1 MTRWN
6 DAFRASFELL
16 SQAPALRQGQELG
29 QTEIQ
34 PPVPAARRAAYQ
46 EMKRGSEEGDEDKE
60 AKKPKEDD
68 KAPAPAPKE
77 EKEDEAPVCNVG
89 NLLEICDQDVDF
101 AVELVGEGGQE
112 MTGHAAKAVSR
123 ATSMDD
129 AWLRAVRKSDFKRLQ
144 FLVCRGLREVLLS
157 GYGRVY
163 LSEIVSE
170 FELKTWPRCR
180 DSLVDSTQAHGDQD
194 ARP

>member
-1 MTRWN
+1 
-6 DAFRASFELL
+6 
-16 SQAPALRQGQELG
+16 
-29 QTEIQ
+29 
-34 PPVPAARRAAYQ
+34 
-46 EMKRGSEEGDEDKE
+46 MKRGSEEGDEDKE
-60 AKKPKEDD
+60 AKKPKEMA
-68 KAPAPAPKE
+68 APAPAPAPSP
-77 EKEDEAPVCNVG
+77 EKEAEAPVCNVG

-180 DSLVDSTQAHGDQD
+180 DSLIDFHTGSRRSRRTRTPSRASPVI
-194 ARP
+194 

>member
-1 MTRWN
+1 M
-6 DAFRASFELL
+6 
-16 SQAPALRQGQELG
+16 
-29 QTEIQ
+29 
-34 PPVPAARRAAYQ
+34 RRTTL
-46 EMKRGSEEGDEDKE
+46 EMKRGSEEKGTEQD

-68 KAPAPAPKE
+68 KAPAPK
-77 EKEDEAPVCNVG
+77 KDEPPICNVG

-144 FLVCRGLREVLLS
+144 LVCRGLREVLLS

-163 LSEIVSE
+163 LSE
-170 FELKTWPRCR
+170 TCP
-180 DSLVDSTQAHGDQD
+180 SLS
-194 ARP
+194 

>member
-1 MTRWN
+1 
-6 DAFRASFELL
+6 
-16 SQAPALRQGQELG
+16 
-29 QTEIQ
+29 
-34 PPVPAARRAAYQ
+34 
-46 EMKRGSEEGDEDKE
+46 MKRGSEEKGTEQD
-60 AKKPKEDD
+60 AKKPKETA
-68 KAPAPAPKE
+68 APAPAPK
-77 EKEDEAPVCNVG
+77 KDEPPICNVG

-144 FLVCRGLREVLLS
+144 FLVCRGVREVLLS

-180 DSLVDSTQAHGDQD
+180 DSLIDFHAGS
-194 ARP
+194 RPSRRTRTPSRASPVI

>member
-46 EMKRGSEEGDEDKE
+46 EMKRGSEEGDEAKE

-68 KAPAPAPKE
+68 KAPAPAPAPV
-77 EKEDEAPVCNVG
+77 KEDEPPVCNVG

-112 MTGHAAKAVSR
+112 MTGHAAKAVQQ
-123 ATSMDD
+123 ATGMEGG
-129 AWLRAVRKSDFKRLQ
+129 WLTPVRKSTPLQ
-144 FLVCRGLREVLLS
+144 FGVSRGRSEVLLAPR
-157 GYGRVY
+157 GRVY

-170 FELKTWPRCR
+170 FGPKPGPRCR
-180 DSLVDSTQAHGDQD
+180 ETRLLSLGEKRGTSS
-194 ARP
+194 